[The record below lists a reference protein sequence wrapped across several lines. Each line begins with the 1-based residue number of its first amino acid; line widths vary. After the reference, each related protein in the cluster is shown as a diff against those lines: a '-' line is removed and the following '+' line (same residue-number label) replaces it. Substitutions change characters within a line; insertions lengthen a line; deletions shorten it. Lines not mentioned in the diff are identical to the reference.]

1 MKLYRNNFLI
11 YKRMHFL
18 QKQNPNN
25 LCLDLYPVMYQT
37 RSDIQASACF
47 SIMCMY
53 AHTTRYTS
61 WYTYLICLFPQFSML
76 RSTNRVVTVV
86 EFQAMHPKLDNILLQ
101 NTENRLPFFCFERFC
116 QICKKNYAIILW
128 GYLSN
133 FRCPSCNVHDL
144 PNLIQRP
151 TSADQLSCNYAV
163 LKVIT

>member
-1 MKLYRNNFLI
+1 MFRS
-11 YKRMHFL
+11 
-18 QKQNPNN
+18 
-25 LCLDLYPVMYQT
+25 VS
-37 RSDIQASACF
+37 SDISNKVGHLGLYLLQHNVNVCS
-47 SIMCMY
+47 Y
-53 AHTTRYTS
+53 NQVYELV
-61 WYTYLICLFPQFSML
+61 YLICLFPQFSML